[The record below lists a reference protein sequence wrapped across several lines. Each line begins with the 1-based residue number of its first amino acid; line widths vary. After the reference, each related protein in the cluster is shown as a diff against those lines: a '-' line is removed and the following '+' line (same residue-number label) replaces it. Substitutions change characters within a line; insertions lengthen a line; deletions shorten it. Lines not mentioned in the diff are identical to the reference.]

1 MGSDANAFAFSIFN
15 ACRLGIRRKSIN
27 FAFTKLSPEDIP
39 VALNQALMCTLEI
52 PRSNPLQP
60 SECQVNIL
68 RYFKDLGF
76 SMSDLPLVEWTETA
90 NVFWEFLYS
99 SGRTSDLFKR
109 STEVFSTWRNIYNET
124 RMANKY
130 NTKLVIMDGHGRIV
144 AKLLNKIAKTKSP
157 QDFIIKVVDVDPTV
171 TEWHKLFFPAQN
183 VVSCTGNILDYSTED
198 NLVYM
203 NFCGLGSQK
212 VEVMNKCKSSLSNFF
227 LSFSIARNANK
238 NIKLL
243 DLLKDR
249 KMIGNTKRQDFVSC
263 YVAKLHHNKYI
274 KRCVERAKDRP
285 SKNIPLIEA
294 HRIPKKT
301 AN

>member
-1 MGSDANAFAFSIFN
+1 MGSDANAFASSIFN
-15 ACRLGIRRKSIN
+15 ACRLGIRRKLIEVN
-27 FAFTKLSPEDIP
+27 FTKLNPEDIP
-39 VALNQALMCTLEI
+39 VALNLALMRTLNI

-76 SMSDLPLVEWTETA
+76 SMSDLPLDEWCKIAET
-90 NVFWEFLYS
+90 FWKFLYS
-99 SGRTSDLFKR
+99 SGRTSDLSKR
-109 STEVFSTWRNIYNET
+109 STEVFSTWCNIYNDT

-144 AKLLNKIAKTKSP
+144 AKLLNKISKTKSP
-157 QDFIIKVVDVDPTV
+157 QDFIIKVVDVDPIV

-183 VVSCTGNILDYSTED
+183 VVSCTGNILEYSTED

-203 NFCGLGSQK
+203 NFCGLGNQK
-212 VEVMNKCKSSLSNFF
+212 VKVMNKCTSSLSNFF
-227 LSFSIARNANK
+227 LSFSTARNAKK
-238 NIKLL
+238 NIELL

-263 YVAKLHHNKYI
+263 YVAKLHHDKYI
-274 KRCVERAKDRP
+274 EKCVKQARHRP
-285 SKNIPLIEA
+285 SNNTPLIEA
-294 HRIPKKT
+294 HRIPKRN